1 MAKCGKFLYSKYWS
15 QKCKQ
20 KEVEKNKAKEQKK

>member
-1 MAKCGKFLYSKYWS
+1 MAKCGKFLYSKYWT

-20 KEVEKNKAKEQKK
+20 AEQKNKAKEQKK